1 MSAYREVVLK
11 VDAVPVAQPRQRHRV
26 IQSGGRP
33 IAANYTPGNHPVNA
47 YKAAIQMAFREACK
61 LSPLVGPLRV
71 DLVFVFPRPRAKI
84 WKTKP
89 MPREN
94 HTAKP
99 DLDNLAKAT
108 LDALNALAFID
119 DSQVAE
125 LTIKK
130 WIASG
135 DETAHVEI
143 KITELA

>member
-1 MSAYREVVLK
+1 MVEFSVPTI
-11 VDAVPVAQPRQRHRV
+11 PVAQPRQRQTV
-26 IQSGGRP
+26 AFVGGKPR
-33 IAANYTPGNHPVNA
+33 ARNFTPTNAPVNA
-47 YKAAIQMAFREACK
+47 YKAAVQMAFREACK
-61 LSPLVGPLRV
+61 SPPLVGPLRV